1 MTLKLTLKPGEGV
14 FIGGSRIEV
23 LARGISTLLIS
34 GDAPV
39 LRAEF
44 AVDPSE
50 VVDVPSRLRLVLQKM
65 YFSGDMA
72 AHHDEYFDLARL
84 LLLDYPTALDWIT
97 VINKCL
103 IVGDVYKAIK
113 LAKEQSWRLPA
124 AELKEAS

>member
-14 FIGGSRIEV
+14 FIGNSRVEV

-44 AVDPSE
+44 AIDPSE
-50 VVDVPSRLRLVLQKM
+50 VVDTPSRLRLVLQKM
-65 YFSGDMA
+65 YLSGDMA

-84 LLLDYPTALDWIT
+84 LLLEYPAALDWIT
-97 VINKCL
+97 QINKFL
-103 IVGDVYKAIK
+103 VVGDVYQAIK
-113 LAKEQSWRLPA
+113 LARGRDWDCWLEQ
-124 AELKEAS
+124 AS